1 MDTYRSED
9 WSSAHF
15 MVNDSLSALLNSL
28 RDNGYNPS
36 LHISY
41 DREEHH
47 LKVDPVVLNK
57 HEDVK
62 RIYLKYLEACNARD
76 QAVEEI
82 QQLPKLDLGF

>member
-1 MDTYRSED
+1 MDTYRSD
-9 WSSAHF
+9 AWSNAHF
-15 MVNDSLSALLNSL
+15 TVNEVLGELLNSL

-57 HEDVK
+57 HQDVK
-62 RIYLKYLEACNARD
+62 RIYLQYLEACNTRD
-76 QAVEEI
+76 DAVENI
-82 QQLPKLDLGF
+82 QSLPKLDLGF